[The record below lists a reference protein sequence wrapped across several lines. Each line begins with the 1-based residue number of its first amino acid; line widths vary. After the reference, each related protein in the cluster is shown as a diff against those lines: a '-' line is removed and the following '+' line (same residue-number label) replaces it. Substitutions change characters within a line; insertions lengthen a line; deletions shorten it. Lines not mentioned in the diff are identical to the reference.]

1 MDIEDIFYIKRFI
14 SRDLIKTKVLSENQL
29 NFLKSIMKTWNT
41 TPLEKLELIYK
52 HFSDFKEQIIK
63 EVKTKNFTIKFKEK
77 LNKLI

>member
-1 MDIEDIFYIKRFI
+1 
-14 SRDLIKTKVLSENQL
+14 
-29 NFLKSIMKTWNT
+29 MKTWNT